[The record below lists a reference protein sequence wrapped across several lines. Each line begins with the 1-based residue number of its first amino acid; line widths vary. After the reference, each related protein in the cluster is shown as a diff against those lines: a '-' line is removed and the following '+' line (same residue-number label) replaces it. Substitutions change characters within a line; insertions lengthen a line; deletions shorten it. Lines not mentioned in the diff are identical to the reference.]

1 MVDPRSGALVPV
13 ASTDEVETFLSM
25 IVPALPRWL
34 ARSETDRRD
43 TMRAVSAGLRACE
56 DELIDVLRFEFEI
69 DEERAA
75 AQVRRSWQRIL
86 DISDETDVRH
96 DRIAPGVCAFVLSRH
111 RAGKVLT
118 ASIARVLLNESI
130 VVIKPSLATPLS
142 THLLTEII
150 CRSAPP
156 GTVNLIHGDEET
168 VDALVSSPLL
178 GSVFVDGSPEAEAHV
193 SRLGDL
199 FRKPVIPYAEDDR
212 FARSG
217 HVNRTSK

>member
-13 ASTDEVETFLSM
+13 ASTAEVETFLSM

-34 ARSETDRRD
+34 ARSEADRRD
-43 TMRAVSAGLRACE
+43 VVGAISAGIREREAE
-56 DELIDVLRFEFEI
+56 FVDVLRFEFDI
-69 DEERAA
+69 DEQRAA
-75 AQVRRSWQRIL
+75 AQVRRSWQRAA
-86 DISDETDVRH
+86 DISDETDVLHERV
-96 DRIAPGVCAFVLSRH
+96 APGVCAFVLSRH

-130 VVIKPSLATPLS
+130 VVVKPSLATPLT
-142 THLLTEII
+142 THLLTEVI
-150 CRSAPP
+150 CRAVPP

-178 GSVFVDGSPEAEAHV
+178 GSVFIDGSPEAEAHV

-199 FRKPVIPYAEDDR
+199 FRKPVIRYAEDDR